1 MTPRQIE
8 LVQSSYRS
16 VLLVSESTAQLFY
29 ARLFAVDPAMQPLFS
44 GDMRQQ
50 GRMFMYALGAPVAWL
65 KNFEAIVPQLEALA
79 QRHRRYG
86 VKPQDYA
93 SLADALLWALERALG
108 ESFDEELR
116 GAWSALIAR
125 IAGVMK
131 QAAYG
136 APDR

>member
-29 ARLFAVDPAMQPLFS
+29 ARLFAVEPAMKALFAH
-44 GDMRQQ
+44 DLRQQ
-50 GRMFMYALGAPVAWL
+50 GRLFMYALGASVAWL
-65 KNFEAIVPQLEALA
+65 KNFNAVVPQLEALA
-79 QRHRRYG
+79 QRHRGYG
-86 VKPQDYA
+86 VRPQDYA
-93 SLADALLWALERALG
+93 VLADALLWALERALG
-108 ESFDEELR
+108 ESFDDELR
-116 GAWSALIAR
+116 SAWSALIGR
-125 IAGVMK
+125 LAGVMK